1 MADSGAAQHPNSHG
15 PDGLLTVMPLPDGL
29 LNPIPGDNPSGKS
42 LRYDPIYD
50 KIREARREEDV
61 LPQGDWS
68 REVKKADFPLV
79 IKLAAEALST
89 KTKDLQ
95 IAAWLTEAILF
106 RDHIA
111 GLREGL
117 ELLRGFMETFWDTLY
132 PEIDDGNL
140 EFRAGPLA
148 WVGSKL
154 DGGVRRLPLTKSKLD
169 CFKYQESRQVGY
181 EADAVSEDK
190 AAARATAITEKKCTA
205 EEFDEAVKVTGD
217 AYYEKLGASLAA
229 ALESLQL
236 LETLSDEKFGRE
248 APSFSALR
256 TALEE
261 LQDFV
266 KQYYQPDPEVTEETA
281 EETP

>member
-1 MADSGAAQHPNSHG
+1 
-15 PDGLLTVMPLPDGL
+15 MPLPDGL

-42 LRYDPIYD
+42 LRYDPVYD

-79 IKLAAEALST
+79 IKLATEALST

-106 RDHIA
+106 RDHVA

-117 ELLRGFMETFWDTLY
+117 DLLRGFMETFWDTLY
-132 PEIDDGNL
+132 PEIEDDDL
-140 EFRAGPLA
+140 EFRSAPLS

-154 DGGVRRLPLTKSKLD
+154 DVAVRRLPLTKNKLD
-169 CFKYQESRQVGY
+169 FFKFQESRRVGY
-181 EADAVSEDK
+181 EADAAASDMK
-190 AAARATAITEKKCTA
+190 AAERATAIEEKKCTG
-205 EEFDEAVKVTGD
+205 EEFDEAVRATGD
-217 AYYEKLGASLAA
+217 AFYEKLAANLVA
-229 ALESLQL
+229 ALESVLS

-248 APSFSALR
+248 APNFANLR
-256 TALEE
+256 TALED
-261 LQDFV
+261 LQDVV
-266 KQYYQPDPEVTEETA
+266 KHYHQPA
-281 EETP
+281 ARK